1 MEELDFAS
9 VSQQSL
15 VQVSERREED
25 ETSAVS
31 PTLPSNAAEAQRSRQ
46 VRHSQSTVC
55 FLK

>member
-15 VQVSERREED
+15 VQVSERRGED

-31 PTLPSNAAEAQRSRQ
+31 PTLPSNTAEAQRSRQ
-46 VRHSQSTVC
+46 VRHSQSTIYV
-55 FLK
+55 F